1 MKLSKNSWHA
11 RVNKFIFGEDY
22 LESVDCLCPYFW
34 GTILAIVAVP
44 LWLIGHGISRI
55 IDAVENTGFTFPQLH
70 VNITVKRIIARTIGY
85 TSLFSFVGIIAY
97 MIGLAII
104 KYGIVLVLIWLGLAV
119 GIFAGFCGLVYG
131 ISLLKEKYDEWR
143 LGHPKEKKPNLLIEM
158 FKAKKNKHCPLVSWV
173 E

>member
-1 MKLSKNSWHA
+1 MKLGKNSWHA

-34 GTILAIVAVP
+34 GTILAIVAIP

-70 VNITVKRIIARTIGY
+70 VNRTVKRIIVATLGY

-104 KYGIVLVLIWLGLAV
+104 KYGIIHVLVWLGIAV
-119 GIFAGFCGLVYG
+119 GVVGLFVG
-131 ISLLKEKYDEWR
+131 TVFVISNIKERYDEWR
-143 LGHPKEKKPNLLIEM
+143 LGHPKEKKQNLLVAM
-158 FKAKKNKHCPLVSWV
+158 FYAKKNKHCPLVSWV
-173 E
+173 D